1 MIEPSQPWRTFSL
14 DFTVPADCHAMTVQ
28 VRRKASLQID
38 NQLGGELW
46 LADLGLAP
54 TTIAIGPLEEV
65 DQ

>member
-1 MIEPSQPWRTFSL
+1 
-14 DFTVPADCHAMTVQ
+14 MTVQ

-46 LADLGLAP
+46 LADLGIAS
-54 TTIAIGPLEEV
+54 TTIAIAPLEEM